1 MVVSSLFP
9 ARFYIYFLRRRFVVL
24 KIILLVCLIWLTV
37 AALLFM
43 EDRNRSGVVIES
55 IDNLNNLDSRQSI
68 KNVDDNDNLIPAAQQ
83 LVAETSL
90 AETPDK
96 NADKMVLHAPGDKG
110 EFDEDKN
117 KMQYGEWGKPVI
129 LPQNLSSDI
138 KKLVEEG
145 WQRNAFNQYVSD
157 LISVKRKLPDP
168 RDEW

>member
-1 MVVSSLFP
+1 M
-9 ARFYIYFLRRRFVVL
+9 
-24 KIILLVCLIWLTV
+24 

-43 EDRNRSGVVIES
+43 EDRNRPNEVIES
-55 IDNLNNLDSRQSI
+55 YSVDRLKNADTDNMIQPPVSQ
-68 KNVDDNDNLIPAAQQ
+68 A
-83 LVAETSL
+83 LVVETASV
-90 AETPDK
+90 ETVDK
-96 NADKMVLHAPGDKG
+96 NADRMVLHAPDKG
-110 EFDEDKN
+110 EFDEDRN

-129 LPQNLSSDI
+129 LPANLSSDV